1 VLIGILMLFG
11 IVAKNSILLVDFAVE
26 MMNHGMEKDEAI
38 NEAGHKRAQPIVM
51 TTVAMVAG
59 MLPIALSLS
68 GDASWRAPMGVT
80 VIGGLIFSTI
90 LTLLLVPAY
99 FSLAISVESR
109 IGRVFHRLVGSDAHQ
124 AGHPVPAE

>member
-1 VLIGILMLFG
+1 
-11 IVAKNSILLVDFAVE
+11 
-26 MMNHGMEKDEAI
+26 
-38 NEAGHKRAQPIVM
+38 
-51 TTVAMVAG
+51 
-59 MLPIALSLS
+59 
-68 GDASWRAPMGVT
+68 